1 MFCSQAL
8 VLPPC
13 SHGYI
18 SEHLCGSFSPKCGE
32 LSCFSYVMSSLP
44 TPPQLKCNY
53 HLADTKMRFLAC
65 GLSRCYL
72 EFLNFRQ
79 ARRRKKKA
87 IFLSLLPSY
96 FLRVSRKGREE
107 ELYEKGGGQR
117 GRGEGEKRR
126 ERDDRKREVRESFW
140 EDVIMRTVNSVTG
153 SERERLA
160 RQQGD
165 AVHRFSALYGCQ

>member
-1 MFCSQAL
+1 MLSGWPRADALLMGHLNKVFLNVLQSAL

-79 ARRRKKKA
+79 ARRRKKRPSF
-87 IFLSLLPSY
+87 FLSCRPTFWGWAGKEERKSY
-96 FLRVSRKGREE
+96 TRKEEVREE
-107 ELYEKGGGQR
+107 EEKERKGGR
-117 GRGEGEKRR
+117 GMTEKEKWGRVSGR
-126 ERDDRKREVRESFW
+126 MW
-140 EDVIMRTVNSVTG
+140 
-153 SERERLA
+153 
-160 RQQGD
+160 
-165 AVHRFSALYGCQ
+165 

>member
-79 ARRRKKKA
+79 ARRREKRPSF
-87 IFLSLLPSY
+87 FLSRRPTFWGRAGKEERKSY
-96 FLRVSRKGREE
+96 TRKEEVREE
-107 ELYEKGGGQR
+107 EEK
-117 GRGEGEKRR
+117 
-126 ERDDRKREVRESFW
+126 ERK
-140 EDVIMRTVNSVTG
+140 
-153 SERERLA
+153 
-160 RQQGD
+160 
-165 AVHRFSALYGCQ
+165 

>member
-79 ARRRKKKA
+79 ARRRKKKGH
-87 IFLSLLPSY
+87 LSFSPAVLLFEGEPE
-96 FLRVSRKGREE
+96 RK
-107 ELYEKGGGQR
+107 R
-117 GRGEGEKRR
+117 GRAIRERRRLERKRRRREKEGEGWQKKRS
-126 ERDDRKREVRESFW
+126 EGEFLGGCDN
-140 EDVIMRTVNSVTG
+140 EDG
-153 SERERLA
+153 
-160 RQQGD
+160 
-165 AVHRFSALYGCQ
+165 